1 MAKKITALFLAM
13 TLLFSAFCIP
23 ASAEDEYSDFE
34 KGFYQVVDG
43 LLDALV
49 GGIAN
54 MIVEPRHWISE
65 DEYVAENFYEGSG
78 EFVDAP
84 AADAQWSLGYANA
97 SIQTGDELSGGHNVG
112 GSLAIGDKFAT
123 KIYDD
128 QKVRT
133 VAISDGSGI
142 NIFACIDS
150 YGLALTDVRGIREQF
165 ANDARANGLEIESI
179 TISTLHQHSCVDT
192 FGLNGNLIEALFT
205 ACIKNLFGIRLPSG
219 QNPEF
224 MENLY
229 NVTVDSM
236 FSAVNDMKTGTLSF
250 GMTDISEFIRDKRDP
265 QVFDPN
271 MNRIRFVPD
280 DGSAETWM
288 LNAPIHCVGLGAGGT
303 EVSGDYPY
311 YMEQYINETEGANVF
326 YYLGAELA
334 VSSQYEPVLELDK
347 TEVIEKYGEEM
358 AETALFGIALAQRAC
373 AITEESEIA
382 PFLNVKMTEVHVPV
396 TNSIL
401 KLAARGGLLL
411 NQLVKTGFGQYDVI
425 SEVGYFEFGTDLAI
439 AMIPGELAP
448 EIAYGGVDT
457 ADETWTGEDWG
468 YDSFQDAVGA
478 DKKLI
483 VYGLANDQ
491 IGYILPDNEWHSY
504 LTENEEIVSTG
515 PMAGIVITEA
525 FLGLV
530 DSTK

>member
-1 MAKKITALFLAM
+1 MVKKLTAILLSM
-13 TLLFSAFCIP
+13 TLMLSVFCIP
-23 ASAEDEYSDFE
+23 TSAEDEYSDFE

-54 MIVEPRHWISE
+54 LIVEPRHWISE
-65 DEYVAENFYEGSG
+65 DEYVAENFYEGTG
-78 EFVDAP
+78 DFLTEP

-97 SIQTGDELSGGHNVG
+97 SIQTGDELNGGHNVG

-133 VAISDGSGI
+133 IAVSDGRGI
-142 NIFACIDS
+142 SIFACIDS
-150 YGLALTDVRGIREQF
+150 YGLSLPDVRGIREQF
-165 ANDARANGLEIESI
+165 ANDARAQGLDIDSI

-205 ACIKNLFGIRLPSG
+205 ACIKNLFGIRMPSG

-236 FSAVNDMKTGTLSF
+236 FTAVNNMETGTLYF
-250 GMTDISEFIRDKRDP
+250 GTTDITEFIRDKRDP

-271 MNRIRFVPD
+271 LNRLRFVPD
-280 DGSAETWM
+280 DGCDETWI
-288 LNAPIHCVGLGAGGT
+288 LSAPIHCVGLGAGGT

-311 YMEQYINETEGANVF
+311 YMEKYINETADANVF
-326 YYLGAELA
+326 YFLGAELA
-334 VSSQYEPVLELDK
+334 ISSQYDVIRDLDLTAVK
-347 TEVIEKYGEEM
+347 EEYGEEM
-358 AETALFGIALAQRAC
+358 AETALFGIELAKRAC
-373 AITEESEIA
+373 SISNDTEVA
-382 PFLNVKMTEVHVPV
+382 PILNVKMAEVHVPV

-411 NQLVKTGFGQYDVI
+411 NQLVKTGFGKYDVV
-425 SEVGYFEFGTDLAI
+425 SEIGYLEFGTDLAI
-439 AMIPGELAP
+439 SMIPGELAP
-448 EIAYGGVDT
+448 EIAYGGVDK
-457 ADETWTGEDWG
+457 AEDTWTGDEWE
-468 YDSFQDAVGA
+468 YDSFVEMTGG
-478 DKKLI
+478 KTVI

-515 PMAGIVITEA
+515 PNAGIVITEGFEA
-525 FLGLV
+525 LV
-530 DSTK
+530 NSTK

>member
-1 MAKKITALFLAM
+1 MAKKITAIFLAM

-23 ASAEDEYSDFE
+23 SSAEDEYSDFE
-34 KGFYQVVDG
+34 KGFYKVVDG

-54 MIVEPRHWISE
+54 LIFEPHDWITD
-65 DEYVAENFYEGSG
+65 DEYKAENFYEGTG
-78 EFVDAP
+78 KFLTQP
-84 AADAQWSLGYANA
+84 AEGAEWSIGYANA
-97 SIQTGDELSGGHNVG
+97 SIQTGDELNGGHNVG

-133 VAISDGSGI
+133 VAVSDGRGI
-142 NIFACIDS
+142 SIFACIDS
-150 YGLALTDVRGIREQF
+150 YGLSLPDVRGIREQF
-165 ANDARANGLEIESI
+165 AKDARAQGLKIDSI

-192 FGLNGNLIEALFT
+192 FGLNGNLVEALFT
-205 ACIKNLFGIRLPSG
+205 ASFKNLLGIEMPSG

-236 FSAVNDMKTGTLSF
+236 FNAVNDMKTGSLYF
-250 GMTDISEFIRDKRDP
+250 GTTDITEFIRDKRDP

-271 MNRIRFVPD
+271 FNRLRFVPD
-280 DGSAETWM
+280 DGSEETWI

-311 YMEQYINETEGANVF
+311 YMEQYINETAGANVF
-326 YYLGAELA
+326 YFLGAELA
-334 VSSQYEPVLELDK
+334 ISSQYDVIRDLDL
-347 TEVIEKYGEEM
+347 TEVKAKYGEEM
-358 AETALFGIALAQRAC
+358 AETALFGIELAKRAC
-373 AITEESEIA
+373 AISNDKEVA
-382 PFLNVKMTEVHVPV
+382 PILNVKMAEVRVPV

-411 NQLVKTGFGQYDVI
+411 NQLVKTGFGQYDVV
-425 SEVGYFEFGTDLAI
+425 SEIGYLEFGTDLAI
-439 AMIPGELAP
+439 SMIPGELAP
-448 EIAYGGVDT
+448 EIAYGGVDK
-457 ADETWTGEDWG
+457 AEDTWTGEDWN
-468 YDSFQDAVGA
+468 YDSFVEMTDGKTV
-478 DKKLI
+478 I

-491 IGYILPDNEWHSY
+491 IGYILPSNEWHSY

-515 PMAGIVITEA
+515 PKAGIVITEA
-525 FLGLV
+525 FEDLV